1 MEVKIS
7 ILHCCVHDRADIN
20 FIIYYVQIPAL
31 RHCSRADKVCGARDV
46 EEEFGT
52 LEARREGEGQDVA
65 DGDVE
70 PGQGADQ
77 DPCQY
82 SQGVNIKELKPNAK
96 ERPIILL
103 ICSSNL
109 ICNYGNHSVITLNV
123 KPYLIFFIFLHRQNF
138 WRIKFTPENA

>member
-20 FIIYYVQIPAL
+20 FIIYYVQISAL
-31 RHCSRADKVCGARDV
+31 RHCGRADKVCGARDV

-70 PGQGADQ
+70 LGQGADQ

-82 SQGVNIKELKPNAK
+82 SQGVNIKKLKPNAQ

-109 ICNYGNHSVITLNV
+109 ICNYGNHSVKHV
-123 KPYLIFFIFLHRQNF
+123 K
-138 WRIKFTPENA
+138 AS

>member
-20 FIIYYVQIPAL
+20 FIIYYAQIPAL

-46 EEEFGT
+46 EKVFGT
-52 LEARREGEGQDVA
+52 LEACREGEGQDVA
-65 DGDVE
+65 DGDVG

-82 SQGVNIKELKPNAK
+82 SQGVNTKELMPSAK
-96 ERPIILL
+96 DGPMSLL
-103 ICSSNL
+103 KYSRNL
-109 ICNYGNHSVITLNV
+109 IFNNGNHNIIKNV
-123 KPYLIFFIFLHRQNF
+123 K
-138 WRIKFTPENA
+138 AS

>member
-31 RHCSRADKVCGARDV
+31 RHCGRADKVCGARDV
-46 EEEFGT
+46 EEEFGI
-52 LEARREGEGQDVA
+52 LEARREGAGQDVA

-82 SQGVNIKELKPNAK
+82 PQGVNIKELKPSAK

-109 ICNYGNHSVITLNV
+109 KCNYGDHKNV
-123 KPYLIFFIFLHRQNF
+123 KNV
-138 WRIKFTPENA
+138 KAS

>member
-31 RHCSRADKVCGARDV
+31 RHCGRADKVCGARDV

-82 SQGVNIKELKPNAK
+82 SPGVNTKELMPSAK
-96 ERPIILL
+96 DGPMAMILL
-103 ICSSNL
+103 KCSRNL
-109 ICNYGNHSVITLNV
+109 ILNIGNHN
-123 KPYLIFFIFLHRQNF
+123 
-138 WRIKFTPENA
+138 IKHCQRHYGPRR

>member
-46 EEEFGT
+46 EEEFGI
-52 LEARREGEGQDVA
+52 LEARREGAGQDVA
-65 DGDVE
+65 DGDVG

-82 SQGVNIKELKPNAK
+82 SQGVNIKELKPSAK

-109 ICNYGNHSVITLNV
+109 KCNYGNLSVKNV
-123 KPYLIFFIFLHRQNF
+123 K
-138 WRIKFTPENA
+138 AS

>member
-46 EEEFGT
+46 KEEFGT

-65 DGDVE
+65 DGDVG

-82 SQGVNIKELKPNAK
+82 SQGVNTKELMPSAK
-96 ERPIILL
+96 DGPMILL
-103 ICSSNL
+103 KCSRNL
-109 ICNYGNHSVITLNV
+109 IFNNGSHNIKNV
-123 KPYLIFFIFLHRQNF
+123 K
-138 WRIKFTPENA
+138 AS

>member
-7 ILHCCVHDRADIN
+7 ILHCCVPDRADIN

-31 RHCSRADKVCGARDV
+31 RHCSRADKVYGARDV
-46 EEEFGT
+46 EEEFGI

-65 DGDVE
+65 DGDVG

-82 SQGVNIKELKPNAK
+82 SSGVNIKELMPSAK
-96 ERPIILL
+96 ERPMILL
-103 ICSSNL
+103 IISSNL
-109 ICNYGNHSVITLNV
+109 IFNYGNHNV
-123 KPYLIFFIFLHRQNF
+123 KDV
-138 WRIKFTPENA
+138 KAS